1 MQEKIIKIFYL
12 ILLSSLSLNA
22 SNAITQAPLI
32 VEFPVFKEA
41 EKICNG
47 SDYTKIPCLVE
58 NLKNYN
64 NKIYTKKSGQLG
76 KISVILYALDV
87 NGRITYPQET
97 LDNKYCEFIDTFG
110 KKSNFTLSGNGFH
123 YVLNYNFNHS
133 SSQSKSYVAC
143 HITKNRKTISQISQP
158 ITIVPSKFDL
168 DLSIQTIQDSI
179 FSLNS
184 NNRSLENQNTNF
196 DLVLKT
202 QNYPLII
209 KPNAT
214 ARTINDGIDIG
225 FSSLLVPLS
234 IKFNRD
240 NGKCDAVG
248 ENIQGSI
255 KFANG
260 RYINS
265 NINIGF
271 SDVASGELELII
283 GHNLSRDD
291 MLQGKCLNSLPSNI
305 DITNAG
311 KILCQEPI
319 IIKKRIDI
327 VPYSFFLELENNGRQ
342 IYYNQHTFTPAII
355 HLPTTKLDIKAI
367 NDKNQLL
374 RNFKNECFAK
384 DLSIKLN
391 DNKNNLLFINKNIP
405 DSIIPQATFLDNS
418 ESKVIRKLSSSGILD
433 RELTPLDAFS
443 SNIVNLNNTIMN
455 IAFYNVD
462 AKYPVYSIKPRI
474 KNDWRVVLFRGRI
487 SLLGNTNQ
495 SDALVANPK
504 INYEFYC
511 KAPMCNIA
519 DIESVLSPKTRFP
532 ASNTRDWY
540 INTAH
545 PIDFKVQDNNLII
558 PDNLNI
564 QSIGNIL
571 NGVQTMAI
579 KSNTKG
585 IFDIKVRQGFGY
597 DDFAL
602 FLYFSPSYINIRE
615 DLGVRAKINF

>member
-1 MQEKIIKIFYL
+1 MYKKILRIFYF
-12 ILLSSLSLNA
+12 ILLSSLFLNA
-22 SNAITQAPLI
+22 NSVITQAPLI

-58 NLKNYN
+58 NLKNYS

-76 KISVILYALDV
+76 KISVILYAIDS
-87 NGRITYPQET
+87 NGRVTYPQEK

-110 KKSNFTLSGNGFH
+110 KKSNFVLSGNGFH
-123 YVLNYNFNHS
+123 YVLNYNFNYS
-133 SSQSKSYVAC
+133 SSQSKSYIVC
-143 HITKNRKTISQISQP
+143 HIVKNGNILSQISQP
-158 ITIVPSKFDL
+158 ITIVPSRFDL

-184 NNRSLENQNTNF
+184 NDRESQNANF
-196 DLVLKT
+196 DLILKT

-214 ARTINDGIDIG
+214 ARTINDEIDIG
-225 FSSLLVPLS
+225 FSSLLLPLS
-234 IKFNRD
+234 MRFNRD
-240 NGKCDAVG
+240 NGKCDAIG
-248 ENIQGSI
+248 ENIQGVI
-255 KFANG
+255 KFTNG
-260 RYINS
+260 KYTNN
-265 NINIGF
+265 NINLSF

-291 MLQGKCLNSLPSNI
+291 MLQGKCLNSIPSNI

-319 IIKKRIDI
+319 VIRKRVDII
-327 VPYSFFLELENNGRQ
+327 PYSFFVELENNGKQ
-342 IYYNQHTFTPAII
+342 IYYNQHTFIPAIV

-374 RNFKNECFAK
+374 KNFKNECFAK
-384 DLSIKLN
+384 DLSIKLS
-391 DNKNNLLFINKNIP
+391 DNKNNLLFINGNIP

-418 ESKVIRKLSSSGILD
+418 QSRVVRKLSSSGILD
-433 RELTPLDAFS
+433 RDLTPLDAFS
-443 SNIVNLNNTIMN
+443 SNIINLNNTIMN
-455 IAFYNVD
+455 IEFYNMGI
-462 AKYPVYSIKPRI
+462 KYPIYHIKPRI

-487 SLLGNTNQ
+487 SLLSNTNQ
-495 SDALVANPK
+495 SDALIANPK

-511 KAPMCNIA
+511 KLPMCNIL
-519 DIESVLSPKTRFP
+519 DLESVLSPRTRFP
-532 ASNTRDWY
+532 ASNTQNWY

-545 PIDFKVQDNNLII
+545 PINFKVQDNNLIL
-558 PDNLNI
+558 PDNLSI

-571 NGVQTMAI
+571 NGVQTIAI
-579 KSNTKG
+579 ESNSKG
-585 IFDIKVRQGFGY
+585 IFDIKIRQGFGY

-615 DLGVRAKINF
+615 DLGVSTKINF